1 MFFKNKQKEVQ
12 DRMAQYNEQV
22 LTCMDVFQEAIK
34 SYCENPDREVF
45 KESVRKVHQAEGL
58 ADDIRREIE
67 VLMYTKALFPE
78 SRGDI
83 LGLLEAMDR
92 VPNSAEATAHMI
104 LNQHIALPAEYRSKI
119 LSLVEITSRCVHE
132 MVIATGA
139 VFTNFVQATATVGK
153 IDELE
158 SEADYIEA
166 DIIDQIFS
174 SDMEGIDKILLRDL
188 TRRLAGISDRAENV
202 GDRIRIMV
210 AKRNI

>member
-12 DRMAQYNEQV
+12 DRMAEYNEQV

-34 SYCENPDREVF
+34 SYCENPNRDEF
-45 KESVRKVHQAEGL
+45 KESVGKVHQAEGI

-92 VPNSAEATAHMI
+92 VPNSAEAAAHMI
-104 LNQHIALPAEYRSKI
+104 LNQHIALPTEYRSNI
-119 LSLVEITSRCVHE
+119 LNLVEITSRCVHE
-132 MVIATGA
+132 MINAVGA
-139 VFTNFVQATATVGK
+139 IFTNFVKATATVGK

-158 SEADYIEA
+158 SEADYIEE
-166 DIIDQIFS
+166 DMVDQIFG
-174 SDMEGIDKILLRDL
+174 SDLEGIDKILLRDL
-188 TRRLAGISDRAENV
+188 IRRIAGISDRAENV

-210 AKRNI
+210 AKRSI